1 MKGFIDGEY
10 PYFDNCDAIN
20 VNRTQNIPM
29 DYEGLMGVPITFLHR
44 FNPKQFQIVRF
55 RKGDDN
61 KDLSV
66 GGKSTYFRIL
76 IKRRYRRGIASGE
89 RGQAPSD
96 STHQEVVLK
105 TGFTG
110 LTGL

>member
-1 MKGFIDGEY
+1 
-10 PYFDNCDAIN
+10 
-20 VNRTQNIPM
+20 M

-66 GGKSTYFRIL
+66 GGNSTYFLIL
-76 IKRRYRRGIASGE
+76 IKRRYLLWIASGE

-110 LTGL
+110 LTG

>member
-1 MKGFIDGEY
+1 
-10 PYFDNCDAIN
+10 
-20 VNRTQNIPM
+20 M

-105 TGFTG
+105 KGFTG
-110 LTGL
+110 LTG